1 MTSEINPNSIDTTY
15 PVAGQ
20 DNSTQ
25 GFRTNFTNIKTN
37 FEFAEQEITDLQNNV
52 LLKGALT
59 GGSVDNDMA
68 GALLYAAQV
77 QDISATRVQ
86 ITPLSIS
93 GTLTATV
100 NFSSGHYQ
108 TFSTTASTAIAFG
121 SNWPSSGIYG
131 FVMVEINVTNAAHTI
146 TLPSTS
152 WVNTAGIQGLNT
164 STNVIT
170 FPAAGKYTFR
180 FETYQSGASITVS
193 QVNNLLS
200 PFNNTKEALTN
211 GAAATTSITSSYIT
225 ATGSDTAT
233 LAAGVEGQV
242 KIFAYFSESAGG
254 NQMVITVTNAG
265 WKTSGTGTITIT
277 TVGQA
282 CTLRYINSKW
292 FCIGNNGCTFA

>member
-1 MTSEINPNSIDTTY
+1 MTSEINPNSIDTAY

-131 FVMVEINVTNAAHTI
+131 FVMVEINVANAAHTI

-152 WVNTAGIQGLNT
+152 WVNAAGIQGLNT

-193 QVNNLLS
+193 QVNNLLL

-211 GAAATTSITSSYIT
+211 GAAATPAITSSYIT